1 MEGAEDVAADGVS
14 AMVSREVGP
23 NDFVVGIAASG
34 TTPYVRGALERAIER
49 GAKTAILACSLPPDD
64 LARAVSIAI
73 VPLTGPETV
82 TGSTRLKAGTATKMV
97 LNMISTGALVRLG
110 KTYENLMVDLRP
122 MSAKLVD
129 RGQRIVMELCDVS
142 RDEARKLIDG
152 AGGSVKTAIVM
163 QKLGATRERAEQA
176 LAAAGGV
183 IRQALS
189 EPGTRRG

>member
-1 MEGAEDVAADGVS
+1 V
-14 AMVSREVGP
+14 
-23 NDFVVGIAASG
+23 I
-34 TTPYVRGALERAIER
+34 
-49 GAKTAILACSLPPDD
+49 
-64 LARAVSIAI
+64 
-73 VPLTGPETV
+73 

-97 LNMISTGALVRLG
+97 LNMISTGALVRIG

-129 RGQRIVMELCDVS
+129 RGQRIVMELCDVT
-142 RDEARKLIDG
+142 RDEAKALIEG

-183 IRQALS
+183 IRQAVS
-189 EPGTRRG
+189 EPAPRKG

>member
-1 MEGAEDVAADGVS
+1 
-14 AMVSREVGP
+14 
-23 NDFVVGIAASG
+23 
-34 TTPYVRGALERAIER
+34 
-49 GAKTAILACSLPPDD
+49 
-64 LARAVSIAI
+64 
-73 VPLTGPETV
+73 
-82 TGSTRLKAGTATKMV
+82 
-97 LNMISTGALVRLG
+97 
-110 KTYENLMVDLRP
+110 
-122 MSAKLVD
+122 VD

>member
-1 MEGAEDVAADGVS
+1 
-14 AMVSREVGP
+14 
-23 NDFVVGIAASG
+23 
-34 TTPYVRGALERAIER
+34 
-49 GAKTAILACSLPPDD
+49 
-64 LARAVSIAI
+64 VSIAI